1 MASKFSALVKDRR
14 KVELKELALPKPGP
28 QEVLVRVVLAGL
40 CRTDIYAAR
49 GELATKDDLILGHEL
64 AGTVEAVGASVDG
77 LKVGTR
83 VTVNP
88 VLPCKL
94 CKGCLTRGIC
104 LNTGFVGIDADGGFA
119 EFALLPQE
127 SIMTL
132 DNRVSFLAAAYSEPV
147 AASLAVLK
155 SGIRPSENGAIF
167 GKNRF
172 SELLQSILTIY
183 GFPEL
188 PVIDTYLTKANQT
201 VPEGEFDYAIE
212 TFASSEVIAKMC
224 RAIRPGGK
232 LILKSRQHEPIQFKL
247 ADFLKREPVI
257 YVLNYGDFDEA
268 LELLSSEKLKIE
280 NLVEGL
286 YPLKDYA
293 SVFEKAGF
301 AEAKKL
307 FFDLSL

>member
-1 MASKFSALVKDRR
+1 MASRFSALVKDRH
-14 KVELKELALPKPGP
+14 KVELKELFLPKPGP
-28 QEVLVRVVLAGL
+28 QEVLVRVALAGL

-49 GELATKDDLILGHEL
+49 GELSTQDDLILGHEL

-77 LKVGTR
+77 LKVGAR

-88 VLPCKL
+88 VLACKQ
-94 CKGCLTRGIC
+94 CKGCLSSGVC

-119 EFALLPQE
+119 EFALLPQD

-155 SGIRPSENGAIF
+155 SGIKPGENGAIF
-167 GKNRF
+167 GRNRF
-172 SELLQSILTIY
+172 SELLQAILTIY

-188 PVIDTYLTKANQT
+188 PVIDTYLSEPNKPE
-201 VPEGEFDYAIE
+201 PEGEFDYAIE

-224 RAIRPGGK
+224 RAIKPGGK
-232 LILKSRQHEPIQFKL
+232 LILKSRQHEPLQFKL
-247 ADFLKREPVI
+247 AEFLKREPVI
-257 YVLNYGDFDEA
+257 YVLNYGDFNEA
-268 LELLSSEKLKIE
+268 LELLSSGKLRID

-286 YPLKDYA
+286 YPLKDFEA
-293 SVFEKAGF
+293 VFEKAGF
-301 AEAKKL
+301 AEARKL

>member
-1 MASKFSALVKDRR
+1 MASRFSALVKDRS
-14 KVELKELALPKPGP
+14 KVELKELFLPKPGP
-28 QEVLVRVVLAGL
+28 KEVLVRVALAGL

-49 GELATKDDLILGHEL
+49 GELSTKDDLILGHEL

-77 LKVGTR
+77 LKVGAR

-88 VLPCKL
+88 VLACKQ
-94 CKGCLTRGIC
+94 CKGCLSSGVC

-119 EFALLPQE
+119 EFALLPQD

-155 SGIRPSENGAIF
+155 SGIKPGENGAIF
-167 GKNRF
+167 GRNRF
-172 SELLQSILTIY
+172 SELLQAILTIY

-188 PVIDTYLTKANQT
+188 PVIDTYLSEPNKPE
-201 VPEGEFDYAIE
+201 PEGEFDYAIE

-224 RAIRPGGK
+224 RAIKPGGK
-232 LILKSRQHEPIQFKL
+232 LILKSRQHEPLQFKL
-247 ADFLKREPVI
+247 AEFLKREPVI
-257 YVLNYGDFDEA
+257 YVLNYGDFNQA
-268 LELLSSEKLKIE
+268 LELLSSGKLRID

-286 YPLKDYA
+286 YPLKDFEA
-293 SVFEKAGF
+293 VFEKAGF
-301 AEAKKL
+301 AEARKL

>member
-1 MASKFSALVKDRR
+1 MASRFSALVKDRS
-14 KVELKELALPKPGP
+14 KVELKELFLPKPGP
-28 QEVLVRVVLAGL
+28 QEVLVRVALAGL

-49 GELATKDDLILGHEL
+49 GELSTKDDLILGHEL

-77 LKVGTR
+77 LKVGAR

-88 VLPCKL
+88 VLACKQ
-94 CKGCLTRGIC
+94 CKGCLSSGVC

-119 EFALLPQE
+119 EFALLPQD

-155 SGIRPSENGAIF
+155 SGIKPGENGAIF
-167 GKNRF
+167 GRNRF
-172 SELLQSILTIY
+172 SELLQAILTIY

-188 PVIDTYLTKANQT
+188 PVIDTYLSEPNKPE
-201 VPEGEFDYAIE
+201 PEGEFDYAIE

-224 RAIRPGGK
+224 RAIKPGGK
-232 LILKSRQHEPIQFKL
+232 LILKSRQHEPLQFKL
-247 ADFLKREPVI
+247 AEFLKREPVI
-257 YVLNYGDFDEA
+257 YVLNYGDFNEG
-268 LELLSSEKLKIE
+268 LELLSSGKLRID

-286 YPLKDYA
+286 YPLKDFEA
-293 SVFEKAGF
+293 VFEKAGF
-301 AEAKKL
+301 AEARKL